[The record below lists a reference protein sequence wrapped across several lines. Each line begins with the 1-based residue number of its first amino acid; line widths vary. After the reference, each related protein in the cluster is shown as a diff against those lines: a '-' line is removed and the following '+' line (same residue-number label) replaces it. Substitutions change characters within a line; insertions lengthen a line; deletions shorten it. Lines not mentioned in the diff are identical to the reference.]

1 MKSKFVLFLL
11 VILFSASLKSQELSI
26 PIKISHKH
34 KIRTIE
40 SDSFSL
46 FRVCL
51 SYDSISDKIIERS
64 FEGRVLDY
72 DDKHI
77 LLSPFRESNYINYNC
92 DSIFSYEKIFMSSG
106 NSIRIDLK
114 DILKIEKKGYTA
126 GVWESFGIG
135 SIVVGSFTTL
145 VLAPLISIDYKNGE
159 FNSSRYFKTA
169 AVGLGFVTIG
179 IPLTILTKKKTYYF
193 KRKENGKAT
202 KIWKVKH

>member
-1 MKSKFVLFLL
+1 
-11 VILFSASLKSQELSI
+11 
-26 PIKISHKH
+26 
-34 KIRTIE
+34 
-40 SDSFSL
+40 
-46 FRVCL
+46 
-51 SYDSISDKIIERS
+51 
-64 FEGRVLDY
+64 
-72 DDKHI
+72 
-77 LLSPFRESNYINYNC
+77 
-92 DSIFSYEKIFMSSG
+92 MSSG